1 MKLMVALS
9 ALATTPMVLSATAA
23 PWVVSL
29 GWWTGVLVGLLVL
42 AYGVRS
48 WSDAPLQVAA
58 FETADTRRSHLP
70 QLLIHTAA
78 IAGLLSAVI
87 SLVQVMAPDA
97 SAWIWGLQTT
107 VVLVESQAARHSHQ
121 SWHLTTVLLCGAV
134 AAVVLR
140 TQWRMGK
147 TTARAGTD
155 SASDASYRRSAL
167 VILGIWVLHSLVEY
181 PLGNPYALLP
191 AALALVVWRG
201 WDRPWQRA
209 ARWQAVLM
217 VSGGAALLLCSL
229 SVLVDQRPFSRSHH
243 AAVGATQCPLLPPC
257 FSSRRTPVISMPRS
271 AALHIS

>member
-9 ALATTPMVLSATAA
+9 ALAATPMVLSATAA
-23 PWVVSL
+23 PWAVSL
-29 GWWTGVLVGLLVL
+29 AWWTGVLVGLLVL
-42 AYGVRS
+42 AYGARS

-58 FETADTRRSHLP
+58 FETADPRRSHLP

-78 IAGLLSAVI
+78 IAGLL
-87 SLVQVMAPDA
+87 QVMAPEA
-97 SAWIWGLQTT
+97 AAWIWGVQTT
-107 VVLVESQAARHSHQ
+107 ADLVESQSARHPPE
-121 SWHLTTVLLCGAV
+121 SWHLTTVLLCGVV

-155 SASDASYRRSAL
+155 SANDAPYRRSAL

-181 PLGNPYALLP
+181 PLGYPYAVLP

-229 SVLVDQRPFSRSHH
+229 SVLVD
-243 AAVGATQCPLLPPC
+243 
-257 FSSRRTPVISMPRS
+257 
-271 AALHIS
+271 

>member
-1 MKLMVALS
+1 
-9 ALATTPMVLSATAA
+9 
-23 PWVVSL
+23 
-29 GWWTGVLVGLLVL
+29 
-42 AYGVRS
+42 
-48 WSDAPLQVAA
+48 
-58 FETADTRRSHLP
+58 LP

-87 SLVQVMAPDA
+87 SLAQVMAPEA
-97 SAWIWGLQTT
+97 AAWIWGVQTT
-107 VVLVESQAARHSHQ
+107 ADLVESQSARHPPE
-121 SWHLTTVLLCGAV
+121 SWHLTTVLLCGVV

-155 SASDASYRRSAL
+155 SANDAPYRRSAL

-181 PLGNPYALLP
+181 PLGYPYAVLP

-229 SVLVDQRPFSRSHH
+229 SVLVD
-243 AAVGATQCPLLPPC
+243 
-257 FSSRRTPVISMPRS
+257 
-271 AALHIS
+271 